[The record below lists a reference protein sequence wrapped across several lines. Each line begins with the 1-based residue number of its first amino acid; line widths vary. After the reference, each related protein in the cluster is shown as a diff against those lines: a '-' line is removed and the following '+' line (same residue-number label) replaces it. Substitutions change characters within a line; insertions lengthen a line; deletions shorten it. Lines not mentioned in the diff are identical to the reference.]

1 MKKKIIITYFITIA
15 SVMLI
20 AALCAVDVLNT
31 SISVSIIF
39 FIIYWFYLHVINLKE
54 KSLHLNKYQKKPVVN
69 KQKSPKSN
77 QLIPGDWLMLKPS
90 WRDIKYPFR
99 FAQVETVYSIKF
111 AMSVDPI
118 TGNAWQPIPI
128 DQLLLE
134 LLGFE
139 SLEPVSFSTE
149 TLFQEYIFKGQH
161 YFSFKIYR
169 DKTFGK
175 FYTHVGSSIVQVEF
189 LHMLIRL
196 ISIVDPDYA
205 LKNQR
210 ISETLKT
217 WQSQKE
223 Q

>member
-99 FAQVETVYSIKF
+99 FAQVETVYSTKF

-139 SLEPVSFSTE
+139 SLDPVSFSTE
-149 TLFQEYIFKGQH
+149 TLFQEYNLKSDF
-161 YFSFKIYR
+161 FLLKIYR
-169 DKTFGK
+169 DKVSGK
-175 FYTHVGSSIVQVEF
+175 FYTQVGSSIVQIEH
-189 LHMLIRL
+189 LHILIRL
-196 ISIVDPDYA
+196 ISIVDPDFC
-205 LKNQR
+205 LQNQR
-210 ISETLKT
+210 ISEILKK
-217 WQSQKE
+217 WQWQKK